1 MDIKFLLTAIIV
13 IIIAAAPYAGKVKVG
28 DARKDASTFLKTTTY
43 SAIIAAGHP
52 NLISGSRKCRGCHS
66 IRWWMRLRKV
76 IMG

>member
-1 MDIKFLLTAIIV
+1 MFTS
-13 IIIAAAPYAGKVKVG
+13 AAAPYAGKVKVG

-52 NLISGSRKCRGCHS
+52 NPTNGSRKYRDYPS